1 MSSQESDQVLALLGE
16 LAKLK
21 DLDNGSA
28 TEQNQQRRAE
38 IKEEIKTIAEQK
50 KDAAALEGQK

>member
-1 MSSQESDQVLALLGE
+1 MLGE

-28 TEQNQQRRAE
+28 NEQNQQRRAE